1 MVKNF
6 GIIMDCL
13 KDLKTE
19 QDRHGESLK
28 DFAGLRDVVDKLRE
42 EFRLREEKDNNN
54 TDKNNSSEK
63 VINNND
69 NSSQIDK
76 ANI

>member
-1 MVKNF
+1 
-6 GIIMDCL
+6 MDCL

-28 DFAGLRDVVDKLRE
+28 DFAGLRDVVDKLKE
-42 EFRLREEKDNNN
+42 EFRFKEEKDNSNN
-54 TDKNNSSEK
+54 NNNNNNSSEK
-63 VINNND
+63 VINNKD
-69 NSSQIDK
+69 SSQIDK